1 MSHKVI
7 ETDKAPKAIG
17 SYSQAVESN
26 GLVFLSGQIPLD
38 PATNERVH
46 GSFEDQLSQ
55 VFSNFRS
62 VAEASGG
69 SLADVVKITIYLT
82 DLANYPAVNEG
93 MAQHFEKPFP
103 ARAVVGVAALPLDAP
118 VEVEGVM
125 ITGSGASYSY

>member
-38 PATNERVH
+38 PASMERVH
-46 GSFEDQLSQ
+46 GSFEEQLST
-55 VFSNFRS
+55 VFDNFRN
-62 VAEASGG
+62 VAEAAGG
-69 SLADVVKITIYLT
+69 NLGDVVKITIYLT
-82 DLANYPAVNEG
+82 DLADYPAVNEVMG
-93 MAQHFEKPFP
+93 RYFEPPFP

-125 ITGSGASYSY
+125 IPGSGTSYSY

>member
-1 MSHKVI
+1 MSHNII

-38 PATNERVH
+38 PATNKRVH
-46 GSFEDQLSQ
+46 GSFEEQLSQ

-62 VAEASGG
+62 VAEAAGG

-82 DLANYPAVNEG
+82 DLGNYPAVNEG
-93 MAQHFEKPFP
+93 MAEYFGKPFP
-103 ARAVVGVAALPLDAP
+103 ARAVVGVASLPLDSP
-118 VEVEGVM
+118 VEVEG
-125 ITGSGASYSY
+125 ILIPGSGAP